1 MWVVLLDLRNNC
13 IALGQSKSNTSF
25 LLHGSSSN
33 VLIKDVYNMYKEAQ
47 NGQFLYKSTSIIM
60 FIICTCASK
69 NICKFKHLC
78 LIHISFN
85 KNCTLSILD
94 VITINGSGSN
104 QSNQRDF
111 PKINRIE
118 TEMLTWFSSIFCTKF
133 SPWISGVF

>member
-1 MWVVLLDLRNNC
+1 MDNFYIRVHQLLC
-13 IALGQSKSNTSF
+13 
-25 LLHGSSSN
+25 LLFAHVPLKTYVN
-33 VLIKDVYNMYKEAQ
+33 LNIYVYLLIKIV
-47 NGQFLYKSTSIIM
+47 
-60 FIICTCASK
+60 
-69 NICKFKHLC
+69 
-78 LIHISFN
+78 
-85 KNCTLSILD
+85 LSILD

>member
-1 MWVVLLDLRNNC
+1 MDNFYIRVHQLLC
-13 IALGQSKSNTSF
+13 
-25 LLHGSSSN
+25 LLFAH
-33 VLIKDVYNMYKEAQ
+33 VPLK
-47 NGQFLYKSTSIIM
+47 T
-60 FIICTCASK
+60 
-69 NICKFKHLC
+69 CKFKHLC